1 MRGLWFCVAL
11 QTIVF
16 AAAIYAAG
24 LSFEE
29 EKFPKLERL
38 AGYIRE
44 MRGETWLGF
53 TLKHYYSV
61 MFRSTWGGGSDATI
75 LFFFCVLSMPMVIFF
90 KDLATHNAKLSFW
103 GAAGVFV
110 LSAIIGALIAAA
122 AGSVIRKR
130 RENPFDLFERRA
142 KVADEL
148 LKKVKGFRNEERE
161 KVLDG
166 TSYER
171 FRGMSFEERSRRI
184 DKEAEL
190 NESPDQYNYDN
201 AVCWMME
208 VCDEY
213 ISGNAVLRKIVCVAV
228 AVVDLIVILL

>member
-110 LSAIIGALIAAA
+110 LSAIIGALLAAVRA
-122 AGSVIRKR
+122 LKIDGNDVSAEECGDDEKR
-130 RENPFDLFERRA
+130 LT
-142 KVADEL
+142 DEFTAL
-148 LKKVKGFRNEERE
+148 VDGLSERE
-161 KVLDG
+161 K
-166 TSYER
+166 
-171 FRGMSFEERSRRI
+171 EEYLS
-184 DKEAEL
+184 
-190 NESPDQYNYDN
+190 
-201 AVCWMME
+201 
-208 VCDEY
+208 
-213 ISGNAVLRKIVCVAV
+213 
-228 AVVDLIVILL
+228 LLMTFVK